1 MLNLSIGAFIN
12 FQNKIP
18 CPWSTWAKLENRVLL
33 INKDM
38 ASSNNQKILK
48 SSGTKLENNITVQDV
63 IQRFNDTEG
72 MLEHN

>member
-1 MLNLSIGAFIN
+1 
-12 FQNKIP
+12 
-18 CPWSTWAKLENRVLL
+18 
-33 INKDM
+33 M